1 MSSSSGQERSPG
13 NNPNQQN
20 QPQSDRSLC
29 VVGIGASAG
38 GLSALEELFANLPAD
53 SGAAFVV
60 IQHLSP
66 DFKSLMKELL
76 QRHTDMKVYRITHGM
91 KLKPNSIFLIPPRK
105 NLIVEA
111 GILKLQERK
120 KIKYEIN
127 LPIDL
132 FFNSLAKNYQ
142 EKAIGVILTGS
153 GSDGTHGLRSIS
165 EAGGITLVQ
174 EPSTAEFDSMPTSA
188 LATGVVNQALPVG
201 ELAKLI
207 YKCIVSPLDLSELES
222 IDSGLLTYAN
232 LRKIAAIILDSE
244 NVDFSN
250 YKTSTMSR
258 RIHRRRL
265 INHLE
270 DIGSY
275 IELLHQS
282 SEERRILCSDFLIN
296 VTSFFRDKFA
306 WKSIENE
313 ILPAIVEKA
322 EPEEELRFW
331 IAGCSTGQEAYS
343 LAILVDEALQK
354 IDKPLRV
361 KIFATDIDRSA
372 LEIASAGIY
381 PHSIAKNV
389 SSDRLQK
396 YFVLN
401 EDSYQIKQKIREMM
415 IFSLH
420 NLAKDAVYTRLH
432 FASCRN
438 VLIYMQVDL
447 QLRILRNFHFALKTD
462 GVLFLGVAESV
473 LQYESEFVTLNKNK
487 KIYQKQKN
495 TKLLLSNQTFPT
507 PSSESLIRAY
517 KPPLPTAKQIH
528 ELSLKR
534 LLNRSNS
541 VVLIVDRDNQL
552 IHVHGN
558 SSQVLKLPDGPIVAD
573 ATRIAKESLQLPLN
587 TALHRAKKEQKTI
600 EYSNVKLEESAED
613 CYADLTV
620 IPPDSNQD
628 DSDFYLVKVKI
639 KTVMTST
646 AVTIEQSQASND
658 AKGRIVALEHE
669 LQHNRE
675 NLQALVE
682 ELEATNEEQQASN
695 EELMASNEELQ
706 STNEELHSVNEELHT
721 VNIEYQSKIGELTQ
735 LNNDIDNLLKSTNIG
750 VIFLDSE
757 LEIRKFTPAA
767 VSAVSLR
774 NADINRPLTELTP
787 KFDCEE
793 LEELLKEV
801 QSKQITIEREVKL
814 KTSESYLLMRIN
826 PYHTEE
832 DRNQGL
838 VISFV
843 AIDELKSIQLKL
855 EGSLQEKNRQLA
867 AIETATNGIAIL
879 QDNKFVYLNQA
890 HVEMFGYSQPEE
902 LIGQSWHILYE
913 SKVLAQF
920 EREIVPVL
928 QDKGRWQGIVKAK
941 HRDGHIFNEELTLN
955 FSPTG
960 DLICVCQDVSDRLM
974 MENSLVESEKKYRYL
989 YKNTPIML
997 HSIDSQGRILSV
1009 SNYWLETMG
1018 YSKKEVIGKK
1028 STDFLT
1034 SESQQHAQEVLS
1046 GFFRTGSCHNVFYQW
1061 VRKDGSILNGL
1072 LSAISEIEDGK
1083 IVRSLAVVVDIT
1095 EQRKKEELA
1104 EANRTKDSFLAH
1116 MSHELRTP
1124 LNSIIGFSHILKKD
1138 RSLVSEQLK
1147 FVDLINQS
1155 GQHLLTLVNNVLDI
1169 SKLNANKLEMKYCD
1183 LNLAVFLQ
1191 DIIPI
1196 FEAISQD
1203 KGLEFVTRVGED
1215 VQLIVNTDETRLRQI
1230 LFNLLSNAVKFT
1242 STGKITLSVSC
1253 LATVADSHLKT
1264 IRFRVED
1271 TGRGIPQDKHETI
1284 FNAFEQLNLS
1294 SHNIQGTGLGLPICQ
1309 NILSLMGSKLH
1320 LTSEVGQGSCFWFDL
1335 DLSEVSSESLSLAAE
1350 SEDKPTRVLA
1360 TPCKVL
1366 VVDDNENHRL
1376 LLLKYFQDLGFTVEE
1391 AANGLAGMEIAQEF
1405 EPDVILI
1412 DLEMPIMDGKEMI
1425 EAIRQNTQL
1434 QNKTVF
1440 MVSANSQLICDPS
1453 GIKCDSFLVKPVDL
1467 ERLLE
1472 LLEKHLSLEWQTL
1485 SEEPKPQIAI
1495 DFVVPA
1501 HAKLAELLE
1510 LSHLGLMKRIEQ
1522 QMNLLEEIDSQYIYF
1537 ANQVRQFTENCQQD
1551 SLEKW
1556 LKNLIKR
1563 DRQS

>member
-1 MSSSSGQERSPG
+1 MSSSSGQERSPD
-13 NNPNQQN
+13 NNLNQQN
-20 QPQSDRSLC
+20 QPQSERNFC

-38 GLSALEELFANLPAD
+38 GLGALEELFVNLPAD

-76 QRHTDMKVYRITHGM
+76 QRHTDMKVYRITQGM

-165 EAGGITLVQ
+165 EAGGIALVQ
-174 EPSTAEFDSMPTSA
+174 EPSTAEFDSMPRSA
-188 LATGVVNQALPVG
+188 LATGVVNQALPVR

-207 YKCIVSPLDLSELES
+207 YKCIISPLDLSELES
-222 IDSGLLTYAN
+222 TDSGLLTYAN
-232 LRKIAAIILDSE
+232 LRKIAAIILESE
-244 NVDFSN
+244 NIDFSN

-270 DIGSY
+270 NIGSY

-282 SEERRILCSDFLIN
+282 SEERRILCSDLLIN

-381 PHSIAKNV
+381 PRSIIKNV
-389 SSDRLQK
+389 SSDRLRK

-420 NLAKDAVYTRLH
+420 NLAKDAVFTRLH

-438 VLIYMQVDL
+438 VLIYMQIDL

-462 GVLFLGVAESV
+462 GVLFLGSAESV
-473 LQYESEFVTLNKNK
+473 LQYELEFVILDKKK
-487 KIYQKQKN
+487 KIYQKQRN
-495 TKLLLSNQTFPT
+495 TKLLLSNQTFTT

-517 KPPLPTAKQIH
+517 KPPLPTAKSIH
-528 ELSLKR
+528 ESSLKR

-541 VVLIVDRDNQL
+541 VVLIVDRHNQL
-552 IHVHGN
+552 IHVYGN
-558 SSQVLKLPDGPIVAD
+558 SSLVLKLPDGQIMTDV
-573 ATRIAKESLQLPLN
+573 TRIAKESLQLPLN

-600 EYSNVKLEESAED
+600 EYSNVKLEQSAED
-613 CYADLTV
+613 HADLTV

-628 DSDFYLVKVKI
+628 DSDFYLVKIKI
-639 KTVMTST
+639 KTVMVST
-646 AVTIEQSQASND
+646 AVIIEQSQASND
-658 AKGRIVALEHE
+658 AKGRIVALEQE

-675 NLQALVE
+675 NLQELVE

-721 VNIEYQSKIGELTQ
+721 VNIEHQSKIGELTQ

-767 VSAVSLR
+767 VLAVSLR

-801 QSKQITIEREVKL
+801 QSNQITIEREVKL
-814 KTSESYLLMRIN
+814 KTSDSYLLMRIN
-826 PYHTEE
+826 PYYTEE
-832 DRNQGL
+832 DQNQGL

-843 AIDELKSIQLKL
+843 AINELKSIQLKL

-913 SKVLAQF
+913 SSVLAQF
-920 EREIVPVL
+920 EQEIGFVL

-941 HRDGHIFNEELTLN
+941 HRDGYIFDEELTLN

-974 MENSLVESEKKYRYL
+974 MENSLIESEKKYRYL

-997 HSIDSQGRILSV
+997 HSIDSQGRILSA
-1009 SNYWLETMG
+1009 SNYWLKTMG
-1018 YSKKEVIGKK
+1018 YSRKEVIGKK
-1028 STDFLT
+1028 SIDFLT
-1034 SESQQHAQEVLS
+1034 PESQQHAQEVLS
-1046 GFFRTGSCHNVFYQW
+1046 EFFRTGSCHNVFYQW
-1061 VRKDGSILNGL
+1061 VRKDGSILDGL
-1072 LSAISEIEDGK
+1072 MSAIGEIENGNV
-1083 IVRSLAVVVDIT
+1083 VRSLAVVVDIT
-1095 EQRKKEELA
+1095 EQRKKEKLE
-1104 EANRTKDSFLAH
+1104 EANRTKDS
-1116 MSHELRTP
+1116 
-1124 LNSIIGFSHILKKD
+1124 
-1138 RSLVSEQLK
+1138 
-1147 FVDLINQS
+1147 
-1155 GQHLLTLVNNVLDI
+1155 
-1169 SKLNANKLEMKYCD
+1169 
-1183 LNLAVFLQ
+1183 
-1191 DIIPI
+1191 
-1196 FEAISQD
+1196 
-1203 KGLEFVTRVGED
+1203 
-1215 VQLIVNTDETRLRQI
+1215 
-1230 LFNLLSNAVKFT
+1230 
-1242 STGKITLSVSC
+1242 
-1253 LATVADSHLKT
+1253 
-1264 IRFRVED
+1264 
-1271 TGRGIPQDKHETI
+1271 
-1284 FNAFEQLNLS
+1284 
-1294 SHNIQGTGLGLPICQ
+1294 
-1309 NILSLMGSKLH
+1309 
-1320 LTSEVGQGSCFWFDL
+1320 
-1335 DLSEVSSESLSLAAE
+1335 
-1350 SEDKPTRVLA
+1350 
-1360 TPCKVL
+1360 
-1366 VVDDNENHRL
+1366 
-1376 LLLKYFQDLGFTVEE
+1376 
-1391 AANGLAGMEIAQEF
+1391 
-1405 EPDVILI
+1405 
-1412 DLEMPIMDGKEMI
+1412 
-1425 EAIRQNTQL
+1425 
-1434 QNKTVF
+1434 
-1440 MVSANSQLICDPS
+1440 
-1453 GIKCDSFLVKPVDL
+1453 
-1467 ERLLE
+1467 
-1472 LLEKHLSLEWQTL
+1472 LEK
-1485 SEEPKPQIAI
+1485 
-1495 DFVVPA
+1495 
-1501 HAKLAELLE
+1501 
-1510 LSHLGLMKRIEQ
+1510 
-1522 QMNLLEEIDSQYIYF
+1522 
-1537 ANQVRQFTENCQQD
+1537 
-1551 SLEKW
+1551 
-1556 LKNLIKR
+1556 
-1563 DRQS
+1563 